1 MNLLKGT
8 TDMVTYRNGY
18 KLFMKSKY
26 LVSRCVLNLNLTVLS
41 LVLSFN
47 LNLKQEKHMIST

>member
-8 TDMVTYRNGY
+8 TEMVTYRNGY

-26 LVSRCVLNLNLTVLS
+26 LVSRYVLNFFKFKSNS
-41 LVLSFN
+41 PI
-47 LNLKQEKHMIST
+47 ISPIF